1 MVIQKSTH
9 TRTRKRGYRQ
19 SLKQPEFPPGHDGE
33 IPEGGAG
40 VRPGWSDS
48 EVSREVVDESVL
60 NHNTK
65 DLICAM
71 ITLGIEDYL
80 WMKQTHLI
88 ANGKVDTLAVRF
100 ASEKIGKTL
109 SKYHVADTYAF
120 FWDGWMERMIENT
133 GIQIDPTLIYQKL
146 EPELWKTLIHKQ
158 KN

>member
-1 MVIQKSTH
+1 M
-9 TRTRKRGYRQ
+9 
-19 SLKQPEFPPGHDGE
+19 
-33 IPEGGAG
+33 
-40 VRPGWSDS
+40 
-48 EVSREVVDESVL
+48 VDESVL